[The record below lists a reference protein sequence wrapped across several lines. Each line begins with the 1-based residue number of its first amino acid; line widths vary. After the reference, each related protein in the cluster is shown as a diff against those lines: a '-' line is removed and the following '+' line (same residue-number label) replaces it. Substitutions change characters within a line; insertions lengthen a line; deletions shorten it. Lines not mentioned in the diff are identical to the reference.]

1 MIKENLVELFASSIK
16 ENWENPAFTDYFDK
30 KTFTYQQVAERVAEL
45 HLLFDKLNV
54 QKNDKIALVGK
65 NGSLWCITY
74 IATITYGAVVVPML
88 QDFPPEN
95 LTNIINHSDSKLLF
109 TSDYIWTKLNAE
121 DLPNIESAIS
131 LENFECIFAKDK
143 TSEEYIANAQN
154 TFNEKYPNGFT
165 KEDIKYAEVP
175 NSNVVCFSYTSGT
188 TGFSKG
194 VMLTANNFAGNIT
207 FGITTKMVHK
217 KKVLSFLPLAHAYCC
232 AFDFLTSFCDGTH
245 TTYLGKMPAAPI
257 LMKALSEIKPDIIFT
272 VPLII
277 EKIYKKKLQPIINKP
292 YMKFL
297 MSVPFIKKVIGVKIH
312 YQLKNAFGGKFDQM
326 VIGGAPLNHEVEAF
340 LKKIRIP
347 YTVGYGMTEC
357 APLISY
363 SHWKEYKETSVG
375 KILPKM
381 EVKIL
386 SNDPYKE
393 IGEILVRGENVMA
406 GYYKNEEATNAAL
419 DADGWLHTSDM
430 GYIDTDNNIY
440 IRGRNKSML
449 LSANGQNIYPEEIE
463 AKLNNMPY
471 VAESVVVQNKA
482 AKLIALVYPDK
493 DAMKADKVSEK
504 ALAKIMDKNKRH
516 LNKQIA
522 AYEQITEIRI
532 HAAEFEKTAKK
543 SIKRFLYS
551 VDD

>member
-1 MIKENLVELFASSIK
+1 
-16 ENWENPAFTDYFDK
+16 
-30 KTFTYQQVAERVAEL
+30 
-45 HLLFDKLNV
+45 
-54 QKNDKIALVGK
+54 
-65 NGSLWCITY
+65 
-74 IATITYGAVVVPML
+74 
-88 QDFPPEN
+88 
-95 LTNIINHSDSKLLF
+95 
-109 TSDYIWTKLNAE
+109 
-121 DLPNIESAIS
+121 
-131 LENFECIFAKDK
+131 
-143 TSEEYIANAQN
+143 
-154 TFNEKYPNGFT
+154 
-165 KEDIKYAEVP
+165 
-175 NSNVVCFSYTSGT
+175 
-188 TGFSKG
+188 
-194 VMLTANNFAGNIT
+194 
-207 FGITTKMVHK
+207 
-217 KKVLSFLPLAHAYCC
+217 
-232 AFDFLTSFCDGTH
+232 
-245 TTYLGKMPAAPI
+245 
-257 LMKALSEIKPDIIFT
+257 
-272 VPLII
+272 
-277 EKIYKKKLQPIINKP
+277 
-292 YMKFL
+292 
-297 MSVPFIKKVIGVKIH
+297 
-312 YQLKNAFGGKFDQM
+312 
-326 VIGGAPLNHEVEAF
+326 
-340 LKKIRIP
+340 
-347 YTVGYGMTEC
+347 MTEC